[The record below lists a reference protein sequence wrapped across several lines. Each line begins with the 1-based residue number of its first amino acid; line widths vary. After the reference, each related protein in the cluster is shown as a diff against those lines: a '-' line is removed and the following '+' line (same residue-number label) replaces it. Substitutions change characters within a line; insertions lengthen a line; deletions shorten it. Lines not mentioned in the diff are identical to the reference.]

1 MERKQRF
8 TIKKLSIGVVS
19 ICIGFTFLAQASIT
33 VAADEKD
40 TVAFVTDKVEA
51 DGSETA
57 DSV

>member
-51 DGSETA
+51 DG
-57 DSV
+57 